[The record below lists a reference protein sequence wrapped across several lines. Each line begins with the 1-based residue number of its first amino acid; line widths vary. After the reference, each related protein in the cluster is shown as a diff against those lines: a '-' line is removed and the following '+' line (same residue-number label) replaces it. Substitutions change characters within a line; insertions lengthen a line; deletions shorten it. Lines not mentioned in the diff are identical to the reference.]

1 MSAVPYL
8 VRAATLPTAPA
19 GEAGG
24 PRLLDAP
31 VVFDLHSREHPHG
44 AARHDL
50 GDHVSA
56 FGPRPSATGHHGE
69 ELLQILQDLALTGRG
84 GGHFPVATKWRAALG
99 AGGGGT
105 VVANGAEGEPASAK
119 DATLLQLR
127 PHLVLDG
134 LELAAEAIGADDAVV
149 WLHEGDAATH
159 RAVALA
165 LAERRAA
172 GAIGTPVRIVTG
184 PDRYLSG
191 EASAVVRALS
201 GGPALP
207 YLERRPAAVEGIGGL
222 PTIVHNAE
230 TLARVALAARTGSDD
245 GDSEAGP
252 GRSVTGGTLLTVVVA
267 DRRVVLE
274 ADSSRT
280 LGEIITD
287 VLAPAERAHSPAAV
301 LVGGFGG
308 SWVPWS
314 TLAPLPPTEPAL
326 RRAGASLGAGLLLP
340 LSRGGCGLAET
351 AAMLRYLAASS
362 ARQCGPCLFGLPAM
376 DELVT
381 AIAEGSAKRSDVRQL
396 ERFTAQIE
404 RRGACHHPDGAIRLV
419 RSAFAVFADD
429 LRRHLADGPCPG
441 ALRTPTFP
449 VPEVH

>member
-1 MSAVPYL
+1 MTGVPYL
-8 VRAATLPTAPA
+8 VRAATPPTTAA
-19 GEAGG
+19 GAGLDG
-24 PRLLDAP
+24 RLLDGQVA
-31 VVFDLHSREHPHG
+31 FDRRSREHPVG
-44 AARHDL
+44 GSRHDL
-50 GDHVSA
+50 TDHLAA
-56 FGPRPSATGHHGE
+56 FGPRPSAAGRHGDQ
-69 ELLQILQDLALTGRG
+69 LLEILQDLALTGRG

-134 LELAAEAIGADDAVV
+134 LLLAAETIGADDAVV

-165 LAERRAA
+165 LAERRTA
-172 GAIGTPVRIVTG
+172 GTVGTMGTPVRVVSG

-207 YLERRPAAVEGIGGL
+207 YLERRPAAIEGIGGL

-230 TLARVALAARTGSDD
+230 TLARVALAARTGSD
-245 GDSEAGP
+245 GES
-252 GRSVTGGTLLTVVVA
+252 STGGTLLTVVGPE
-267 DRRVVLE
+267 RRVVLE
-274 ADSSRT
+274 ADPSQT
-280 LGEIITD
+280 LGAIIAGVLGATD
-287 VLAPAERAHSPAAV
+287 RSRPPSAV

-314 TLAPLPPTEPAL
+314 VLDPLEPTEPAL
-326 RRAGASLGAGLLLP
+326 RRVGVSLGAGLLLP
-340 LSRGGCGLAET
+340 LPAGGCGLSET
-351 AAMLRYLAASS
+351 AAVLRYLAASS

-381 AIAEGSAKRSDVRQL
+381 AVATGSAKRSDVRQL
-396 ERFTAQIE
+396 ERFSGQIE

-419 RSAFAVFADD
+419 RSAFSVFADD
-429 LRRHLADGPCPG
+429 LKRHLSDGPCPG
-441 ALRTPTFP
+441 ALRLPTFP
-449 VPEVH
+449 VPEVT